1 MTVAGTKLTVNVAE
15 VETSVVSRAM
25 VAGTELV
32 ALASAHL
39 AVAAVETALFLTVLS
54 LVLSTLEK

>member
-39 AVAAVETALFLTVLS
+39 AVAAVPTVLS